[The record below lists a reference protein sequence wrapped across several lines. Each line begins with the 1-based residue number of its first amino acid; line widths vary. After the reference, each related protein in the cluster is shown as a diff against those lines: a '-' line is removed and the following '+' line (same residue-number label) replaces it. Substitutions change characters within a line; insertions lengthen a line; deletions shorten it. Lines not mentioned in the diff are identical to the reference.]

1 MTPTEADFVKQTVR
15 RFYGNDAIV
24 RNYGPDP
31 KRLELHVETDVE
43 PGMERHECLGLLMC
57 DLMRDYVGL
66 EVTKRG
72 RPARGS
78 AKIAYRQGE
87 VI

>member
-1 MTPTEADFVKQTVR
+1 MPEEAEYIRKTVR
-15 RFYGNDAIV
+15 LYYGNDAVI

-31 KRLELHVETDVE
+31 NRLNLHVETTVE

-57 DLMRDYVGL
+57 EIRRDYISL
-66 EVTKRG
+66 EVSQRG
-72 RPARGS
+72 RRVSGL

-87 VI
+87 AL